1 MSYQRKFQEDMQRA
15 TGRFQDLVQE
25 NKVMMFSSTNCS
37 YCDIAKETFQSM
49 GTQFKSLEV
58 NKLGVDGAMMR
69 NTLKSVTGERT
80 VPAIFICGE
89 PVKGGSN
96 GLTELATSGRLSNM
110 LERCCKG
117 DATCGSWQ
125 HRRWLLSPKIVSSS
139 SSSSSSSVVTT
150 SFQDCLV
157 IIIIKSFAQDY
168 LKSSKFR
175 CAVRNICMIHLN
187 RFLSGYIELFFGK
200 KQKTK
205 WYMCSLRR
213 IFSSVVANNFAN

>member
-1 MSYQRKFQEDMQRA
+1 MQRA

-25 NKVMMFSSTNCS
+25 NKVMMFSSTTCS

-125 HRRWLLSPKIVSSS
+125 HRRWLLPPEIVSSS
-139 SSSSSSSVVTT
+139 SSSSSSAMT
-150 SFQDCLV
+150 SFSQDCL
-157 IIIIKSFAQDY
+157 IIIIISGDFFLPRLSRHHHHHHRHRRWSLLPKIVSRVQSF
-168 LKSSKFR
+168 
-175 CAVRNICMIHLN
+175 
-187 RFLSGYIELFFGK
+187 
-200 KQKTK
+200 
-205 WYMCSLRR
+205 
-213 IFSSVVANNFAN
+213 VVLC

>member
-1 MSYQRKFQEDMQRA
+1 MLLILMLMLLILMPMLLKILPIMKSHRFSTNEDCWHSSLSSDRLQRVSHHRSVHTKLVHLQGFDLSSHGSKGLLGDIA
-15 TGRFQDLVQE
+15 VTTICGREHHHLVFLDQVQE
-25 NKVMMFSSTNCS
+25 NKVMMFSSTNCG
-37 YCDIAKETFQSM
+37 YCDVAKETFASL

-125 HRRWLLSPKIVSSS
+125 HR
-139 SSSSSSSVVTT
+139 
-150 SFQDCLV
+150 
-157 IIIIKSFAQDY
+157 
-168 LKSSKFR
+168 
-175 CAVRNICMIHLN
+175 
-187 RFLSGYIELFFGK
+187 
-200 KQKTK
+200 
-205 WYMCSLRR
+205 
-213 IFSSVVANNFAN
+213 

>member
-1 MSYQRKFQEDMQRA
+1 MGSSQLTSSPSYWLKSLSVCLNNMSYQRKFQEDMQRA

-25 NKVMMFSSTNCS
+25 NKVMMFSSTTCS

-96 GLTELATSGRLSNM
+96 GLTELATCWNGVARETQHVGHGNIGDDFFLPRLPHHHHHHN
-110 LERCCKG
+110 
-117 DATCGSWQ
+117 
-125 HRRWLLSPKIVSSS
+125 HRW
-139 SSSSSSSVVTT
+139 
-150 SFQDCLV
+150 
-157 IIIIKSFAQDY
+157 
-168 LKSSKFR
+168 
-175 CAVRNICMIHLN
+175 
-187 RFLSGYIELFFGK
+187 
-200 KQKTK
+200 
-205 WYMCSLRR
+205 
-213 IFSSVVANNFAN
+213 

>member
-1 MSYQRKFQEDMQRA
+1 MGSCLLTLSPNLLIVEKLTCSRNMSYQRKFQEDMQRA

-96 GLTELATSGRLSNM
+96 GLTELASSGRLSNM

-117 DATCGSWQ
+117 DVTCGSMLH
-125 HRRWLLSPKIVSSS
+125 HR
-139 SSSSSSSVVTT
+139 
-150 SFQDCLV
+150 
-157 IIIIKSFAQDY
+157 
-168 LKSSKFR
+168 
-175 CAVRNICMIHLN
+175 
-187 RFLSGYIELFFGK
+187 
-200 KQKTK
+200 
-205 WYMCSLRR
+205 
-213 IFSSVVANNFAN
+213 

>member
-1 MSYQRKFQEDMQRA
+1 MGSSQLTSSPSYWLKSLSVCLNNMSYQRKFQEDMQRA

-125 HRRWLLSPKIVSSS
+125 HRR
-139 SSSSSSSVVTT
+139 
-150 SFQDCLV
+150 
-157 IIIIKSFAQDY
+157 
-168 LKSSKFR
+168 
-175 CAVRNICMIHLN
+175 
-187 RFLSGYIELFFGK
+187 
-200 KQKTK
+200 
-205 WYMCSLRR
+205 
-213 IFSSVVANNFAN
+213 